1 MSRDA
6 ASMAA
11 DVETSLRNLRTG
23 YIDLYQLHN
32 LPEKDIEK
40 VFGPR
45 RRLRGPDG
53 GQGGREDRPH
63 RRHRPTALMRL
74 KFWWRLRRPH

>member
-1 MSRDA
+1 
-6 ASMAA
+6 MAA

-40 VFGPR
+40 VFGPGGAYEA
-45 RRLRGPDG
+45 LTG

-63 RRHRPTALMRL
+63 RRHRPQR
-74 KFWWRLRRPH
+74 

>member
-1 MSRDA
+1 
-6 ASMAA
+6 MAA

-40 VFGPR
+40 VFGPGGAYEA
-45 RRLRGPDG
+45 LTA

-63 RRHRPTALMRL
+63 RRHRPQR
-74 KFWWRLRRPH
+74 